1 MKAIR
6 QAQTRNILD
15 SYNREEISY
24 SRMNEMFNE
33 LADEFAIG
41 FAEWLLIEPE
51 DDSMEKCT
59 TKELLEIYKKEKGL

>member
-6 QAQTRNILD
+6 QAQTRDILD
-15 SYNREEISY
+15 AYNREDISY

-41 FAEWLLIEPE
+41 FAEWCLRIRFEPIENV
-51 DDSMEKCT
+51 SVK
-59 TKELLEIYKKEKGL
+59 KLLEIYKKEKL